1 MFVLHNYGEF
11 SVCFT
16 PFGRCMVFGFLNN
29 FISQPISGNSN
40 VMSLE
45 EVTLERITKNNTRFV
60 MVLLRPV
67 YHEVKKME
75 SIGKNPWWKGIVRLV
90 DKKGQGLYAE
100 IRGGTEQLV
109 QKRAKEFYQPKFL
122 QLSELEVKQNTPF
135 LAGFSADVTKTGK
148 ATPVAEAHPNTVPL
162 RQWFP
167 VAKSNIGRLTE
178 HCQGYERAD
187 VVGVV
192 TFKETPA
199 LKMSS
204 KVTLWLKDESGTEIA
219 IHLWGNRMTQ
229 AAANVD
235 VGSVVQIDNCL
246 LGKKLDGSIDG
257 SAEHWLDNVKNMF
270 SVFHPSLSGAR
281 VDNLKTLP
289 TGRGDAISTP
299 WLQTGAFRIKTD
311 GLEKFISCCAT
322 VSACSLALT
331 GKSAEA
337 TRWS

>member
-1 MFVLHNYGEF
+1 
-11 SVCFT
+11 
-16 PFGRCMVFGFLNN
+16 
-29 FISQPISGNSN
+29 
-40 VMSLE
+40 
-45 EVTLERITKNNTRFV
+45 
-60 MVLLRPV
+60 
-67 YHEVKKME
+67 
-75 SIGKNPWWKGIVRLV
+75 
-90 DKKGQGLYAE
+90 
-100 IRGGTEQLV
+100 
-109 QKRAKEFYQPKFL
+109 
-122 QLSELEVKQNTPF
+122 
-135 LAGFSADVTKTGK
+135 
-148 ATPVAEAHPNTVPL
+148 
-162 RQWFP
+162 
-167 VAKSNIGRLTE
+167 
-178 HCQGYERAD
+178 
-187 VVGVV
+187 
-192 TFKETPA
+192 
-199 LKMSS
+199 
-204 KVTLWLKDESGTEIA
+204 
-219 IHLWGNRMTQ
+219 MTQ